1 MARTALFPGTFD
13 PPTLGHT
20 DVILR
25 ASKLFDKLYVAVGK
39 NLEKRSPAFSIEKR
53 IEMLKLLTADLK
65 NVEIIEIDS
74 LVADLVKKM
83 DVTVL
88 IRSIRTLADIEY
100 ETALAQMN
108 RQMSGVDTLFIT
120 SDERYRLIS
129 SSLVREVAH
138 YGKRLHPFV
147 PAQIEEMVFN
157 TLYDKDKGK

>member
-1 MARTALFPGTFD
+1 MAKTALFPGTFD

-20 DVILR
+20 DIILR
-25 ASKLFDKLYVAVGK
+25 SSRLFDKLYVAVGK
-39 NLEKRSPAFSIEKR
+39 NIEKRKPAFTVEKR

-65 NVEIIEIDS
+65 NVEIVEIEG
-74 LVADLVKKM
+74 LVADMVKKM
-83 DVTVL
+83 EITAL
-88 IRSIRTLADIEY
+88 IRSIRTISEIEY

-108 RQMSGVDTLFIT
+108 RQMSGVDTLFIS

-147 PAQIEEMVFN
+147 PAQIEDMVFN
-157 TLYDKDKGK
+157 ALYDQKGNT